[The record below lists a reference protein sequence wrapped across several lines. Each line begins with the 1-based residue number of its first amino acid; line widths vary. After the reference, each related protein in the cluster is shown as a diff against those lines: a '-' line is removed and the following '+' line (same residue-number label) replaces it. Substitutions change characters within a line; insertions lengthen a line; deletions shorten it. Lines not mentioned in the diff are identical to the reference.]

1 MALIHKQPV
10 HTQLLKSYYI
20 ILSGLVIEFLHPR
33 LQTLLCFFQLLDGI
47 ILSCLMCRF
56 FNGKRN
62 ICDLIFQ
69 HGNLPFS

>member
-10 HTQLLKSYYI
+10 YTQLFKSYHI

-33 LQTLLCFFQLLDGI
+33 LKTLLCFFQLLDGI
-47 ILSCLMCRF
+47 ILPCLMCCF
-56 FNGKRN
+56 FNGERN

-69 HGNLPFS
+69 HGNLPFF